1 MGILLDK
8 FRETVAKNKDP
19 RMREEGDMDVLYST
33 GFPCFDF
40 INGCKIKVHD
50 EKNNQKYSYYS
61 LGVTDGAGCMLIGRS
76 GCGKTTLAI
85 QMAANITRNFE
96 NSEIFHDDIEG
107 GVTENRRMILTRW
120 SPEMM
125 KAKYRYRNKGITAE
139 NFYETLSMIKDIKLE
154 NYENLIYNTG
164 YVDMFGNPIYKL
176 PPTVYILDSV
186 AMLMPEKYSDEDELS
201 GSMAATAAAKTNSAL
216 FKRIIPMLKAANIIL
231 ITINHITDAIS
242 INPMQ
247 RKKAAVS
254 YLKPDEAIGGGKA
267 VTYLTNLM
275 LRLDDV
281 TKLKEGEG
289 MDVAGSIVDLQI
301 IKSRSG
307 RAGSVCSLVFDQRY
321 GFDSDLSL
329 FLLLK
334 NEKRINGAGAY
345 LYIGDH
351 NDMKFR
357 QSELKTKLATDP
369 AFAEIFMNEAI
380 DCLKSKI
387 NDTPDFLDDI
397 NAPSNEK
404 ARPRSISDS
413 INDIINKHK
422 IIEEI

>member
-1 MGILLDK
+1 MGALLEK
-8 FRETVAKNKDP
+8 FRQNVAKNKDP

-40 INGCKIKVHD
+40 INGCKIRVDDK
-50 EKNNQKYSYYS
+50 KNNRKYSYYS

-76 GCGKTTLAI
+76 GSGKTTFAV
-85 QMAANITRNFE
+85 QMAANIAAQFE

-107 GVTENRRMILTRW
+107 GITEARRIALTRW
-120 SPEMM
+120 SPSML

-139 NFYETLSMIKDIKLE
+139 NFYETLSLIKDMKLE
-154 NYENLIYNTG
+154 MYDELLYDTG
-164 YVDMFGNPIYKL
+164 KVDMFGNPIYKL
-176 PPTVYILDSV
+176 PPTVYILDSI
-186 AMLMPEKYSDEDELS
+186 ALLTPEKYSEEDELS
-201 GSMAATAAAKTNSAL
+201 GSMAATATAKTNSML

-254 YLKPDEAIGGGKA
+254 YLKQDEAIGGGRA

-275 LRLDDV
+275 LRLDDN

-289 MDVAGSIVDLQI
+289 LGIQGNFVDIQI

-307 RAGSVCSLVFDQRY
+307 RAGSTCTLVFDQNR

-329 FLLLK
+329 FVLLK
-334 NEKRINGAGAY
+334 NEKRIGGAGAY

-351 NDMKFR
+351 DEKKFR
-357 QSELKTKLATDP
+357 QSELKQKLEDDP
-369 AFAEIFMNEAI
+369 EFKEIFMNEAI
-380 DCLKSKI
+380 ECLKSKV

-397 NAPSNEK
+397 N
-404 ARPRSISDS
+404 S
-413 INDIINKHK
+413 INTVSKDIVAQINSL
-422 IIEEI
+422 IEE

>member
-1 MGILLDK
+1 M
-8 FRETVAKNKDP
+8 
-19 RMREEGDMDVLYST
+19 
-33 GFPCFDF
+33 
-40 INGCKIKVHD
+40 
-50 EKNNQKYSYYS
+50 
-61 LGVTDGAGCMLIGRS
+61 
-76 GCGKTTLAI
+76 
-85 QMAANITRNFE
+85 
-96 NSEIFHDDIEG
+96 
-107 GVTENRRMILTRW
+107 
-120 SPEMM
+120 
-125 KAKYRYRNKGITAE
+125 
-139 NFYETLSMIKDIKLE
+139 
-154 NYENLIYNTG
+154 
-164 YVDMFGNPIYKL
+164 
-176 PPTVYILDSV
+176 
-186 AMLMPEKYSDEDELS
+186 
-201 GSMAATAAAKTNSAL
+201 
-216 FKRIIPMLKAANIIL
+216 

-254 YLKPDEAIGGGKA
+254 YLKPDEAIGGGRA

-307 RAGSVCSLVFDQRY
+307 RAGSTCSLVFDQQR

-351 NDMKFR
+351 DEKKFR
-357 QSELKTKLATDP
+357 QSELKEKLATDP
-369 AFAEIFMNEAI
+369 EFAQIFMDEAI
-380 DCLKSKI
+380 DCLKSKV

-397 NAPSNEK
+397 NAPI
-404 ARPRSISDS
+404 SISDNITS
-413 INDIINKHK
+413 TISNL
-422 IIEEI
+422 IEE

>member
-8 FRETVAKNKDP
+8 FRATVAKNKDP

-40 INGCKIKVHD
+40 INGCKIKVD
-50 EKNNQKYSYYS
+50 DKKKGKQYSYYS

-85 QMAANITRNFE
+85 QMAANITKQFP

-107 GVTENRRMILTRW
+107 GVTESRRLTLTRW
-120 SPEMM
+120 TPEMM
-125 KAKYRYRNKGITAE
+125 KAKYRYRNRGITAE

-154 NYENLIYNTG
+154 NYDDLIYDTG
-164 YVDMFGNPIYKL
+164 YVDMFGNQIFKL

-254 YLKPDEAIGGGKA
+254 YLKPDEAIGGGRA

-289 MDVAGSIVDLQI
+289 LDIAGSIVDLQI

-307 RAGSVCSLVFDQRY
+307 RAGSVCSLVFDQQR

-345 LYIGDH
+345 LYIGSHDEK
-351 NDMKFR
+351 KFR
-357 QSELKTKLATDP
+357 QSELKEKLATDP
-369 AFAEIFMNEAI
+369 EFAQIFMDEAI
-380 DCLKSKI
+380 DCLKSKV

-397 NAPSNEK
+397 NAPI
-404 ARPRSISDS
+404 SISDNITS
-413 INDIINKHK
+413 TISNL
-422 IIEEI
+422 IEE